1 MKSIKKKFLEINI
14 DKTFLKRTDNKKD
27 SLRKIIF
34 LSVRLEKK
42 FKIFA
47 GEFLSTSK

>member
-27 SLRKIIF
+27 SLRKNNV
-34 LSVRLEKK
+34 SQRKTREK
-42 FKIFA
+42 I
-47 GEFLSTSK
+47 